1 MTKKFTIVAVLFI
14 VAVVQTEVFAQS
26 AAAKAK
32 VAPTAQNAPE
42 EKSAFTVLKPVA
54 SEAQNTGEVTR
65 LLQNGGNLD
74 DAGKTT
80 INNYLQRYYFARWTD
95 IKNAGDLAKYR
106 REMQTFV
113 DSISNPQGKEF
124 LLSRLSYYLYG
135 FASKKDFYPG
145 CRYNAIIAL
154 GELDSGQTDGHPV
167 PYLRA
172 LALLLRAYNNKGDAD
187 DMANEAIRLGA
198 LLGIRRHVILGITNV
213 AARDE
218 QVAKLLMSIA
228 ADTPFKKDV
237 TEEGANA
244 GPNDVV
250 VLTAQSSAEKTS
262 EPQRTIDQH
271 NWFRNRA
278 INTLGYLS
286 GAGKP
291 TQEAIIDTLLA
302 RIEDEMETP
311 SIRYQSAYSLSQF
324 NKAIMESPD
333 LMKRTTNALL
343 VLGLVVYEDGIQT
356 MMAERST
363 QQTVGSMSGSMMG
376 MGGSGMSS
384 PMGGGD
390 TSMSSGS
397 MMGSGTAMGQ
407 VQADQINNSLIQI
420 KDGLSSIIA
429 CIQGPDLRSG
439 GLANSDA
446 VKDSP
451 YHEVLLG
458 LNKTIAD
465 CVKFLDEG
473 DPDAA
478 KRAKEAAARLAATSM
493 MDSSSSGDTG
503 MTPTVTVKNQPK
515 VTMKEIE
522 DRLKI
527 VRVEIAYLQ
536 NIMTSLEA
544 GTTTASR

>member
-1 MTKKFTIVAVLFI
+1 MTKKFTIVAALFI
-14 VAVVQTEVFAQS
+14 VTVLQMGAFAQS
-26 AAAKAK
+26 AAAKSKATQ
-32 VAPTAQNAPE
+32 ATQNVPE
-42 EKSAFTVLKPVA
+42 EKSAFTVIKPV
-54 SEAQNTGEVTR
+54 SGEAQNAGEVTR
-65 LLQNGGNLD
+65 LLQSGGNLD
-74 DAGKTT
+74 DAGTT
-80 INNYLQRYYFARWTD
+80 TVNNYLQRYYFARWTD
-95 IKNAGDLAKYR
+95 PKNAGELAKYR

-113 DSISNPQGKEF
+113 DGISSQQGKEF

-154 GELDSGQTDGHPV
+154 GELDSGQTDGRPM

-187 DMANEAIRLGA
+187 DMANEAVRLGA
-198 LLGIRRHVILGITNV
+198 LLGIRRHVIIGITNV

-228 ADTPFKKDV
+228 ADTPYSKDES
-237 TEEGANA
+237 EESTKT
-244 GPNDVV
+244 GPSDVV
-250 VLTAQSSAEKTS
+250 VLAAQSNAEKTS
-262 EPQRTIDQH
+262 EPQRTVDQH

-286 GAGKP
+286 GAGKA
-291 TQEAIIDTLLA
+291 TQDAIIDTLLA
-302 RIEDEMETP
+302 RIEDELETP

-324 NKAIMESPD
+324 NKTIMESPD
-333 LMKRTTNALL
+333 HMKRTTNALL
-343 VLGLVVYEDGIQT
+343 VLGFVVYEDGIQT

-363 QQTVGSMSGSMMG
+363 QQTIGSMSGG
-376 MGGSGMSS
+376 MGVGGGMN

-390 TSMSSGS
+390 TSMSSDS
-397 MMGSGTAMGQ
+397 MMGGGMAMGQ

-420 KDGLSSIIA
+420 KDGLSSMIA

-439 GLANSDA
+439 GLANTDA

-458 LNKTIAD
+458 LNKSIAD
-465 CVKFLDEG
+465 CAKFLDEG

-478 KRAKEAAARLAATSM
+478 KRAKEAAARMAASSM
-493 MDSSSSGDTG
+493 DGGSSSSDTG

-515 VTMKEIE
+515 VTMKEIDE
-522 DRLKI
+522 RLKI
-527 VRVEIAYLQ
+527 FKGEIEYLQ
-536 NIMTSLEA
+536 NIMASLEA
-544 GTTTASR
+544 GATTASR

>member
-1 MTKKFTIVAVLFI
+1 MTKKFTIVTALFI
-14 VAVVQTEVFAQS
+14 VAVLQTGVFAQS
-26 AAAKAK
+26 
-32 VAPTAQNAPE
+32 TATRSNATQNAPE
-42 EKSAFTVLKPVA
+42 EKSAFTVIKPVA
-54 SEAQNTGEVTR
+54 GEMQNAGEVTR
-65 LLQNGGNLD
+65 LLQSGGNLD
-74 DAGKTT
+74 DAGTAT

-95 IKNAGDLAKYR
+95 PKNAGELTKYQ

-113 DSISNPQGKEF
+113 DGISNQQGKEF

-154 GELDSGQTDGHPV
+154 GELDSGQTNGRPV

-172 LALLLRAYNNKGDAD
+172 LALLLRAYNNKGDDD
-187 DMANEAIRLGA
+187 DMANEAVRLGA

-228 ADTPFKKDV
+228 ADTPYKKDELEDSEK
-237 TEEGANA
+237 T
-244 GPNDVV
+244 GPNNVI
-250 VLTAQSSAEKTS
+250 VLAAQSNAEKTS
-262 EPQRTIDQH
+262 EPQRTVDQH

-286 GAGKP
+286 GASKA
-291 TQEAIIDTLLA
+291 TQDAIIDTLLA
-302 RIEDEMETP
+302 RIEDELETP

-324 NKAIMESPD
+324 NKTIMESPD
-333 LMKRTTNALL
+333 LMKRTTNSLL

-363 QQTVGSMSGSMMG
+363 QQTVGSMSGSMG
-376 MGGSGMSS
+376 TGGSGMSS
-384 PMGGGD
+384 PMSGSSSG
-390 TSMSSGS
+390 MSSDS
-397 MMGSGTAMGQ
+397 MISGGTAMGQ

-420 KDGLSSIIA
+420 KDGLSSMIA

-439 GLANSDA
+439 GLANTDA

-458 LNKTIAD
+458 LNKSIAD

-473 DPDAA
+473 DPEAA
-478 KRAKEAAARLAATSM
+478 KKAKELAERMAASSM
-493 MDSSSSGDTG
+493 MDSSSSSSSSG

-515 VTMKEIE
+515 VTMKEIDE
-522 DRLKI
+522 RLKI
-527 VRVEIAYLQ
+527 FRGEIENLQ
-536 NIMTSLEA
+536 NIMARLEA
-544 GTTTASR
+544 GTTLASQ